1 MTRADLERSEPGG
14 QKAAA
19 RLAAIRHAAWIGRPK
34 PKTDSECAALLLEA
48 RQATGKTLY
57 QLLRAIAIEAAR
69 AGRLGLALPID
80 RPAYFAET
88 GGAALGFEYWILRH
102 DCNGD
107 ISARYG
113 FADNWRRLLT
123 KAALDRLSQPA

>member
-1 MTRADLERSEPGG
+1 MTNIERSEPGG
-14 QKAAA
+14 QKAEM
-19 RLAAIRHAAWIGRPK
+19 RLAAIRHSAWIGQPA
-34 PKTDSECAALLLEA
+34 PKTDKDRAELLAEA

-80 RPAYFAET
+80 RPEYWRET
-88 GGAALGFEYWILRH
+88 GVFIGFEYWILRH

-123 KAALDRLSQPA
+123 KAALDRLAEH